1 MTPTRASAPAKAREA
16 APPGVSGRNRE
27 FLPAAIE
34 ILETP
39 APPLPVAMMLT
50 ICAFFALAI
59 AWSFIGRLDV
69 NAVAPGKLEA
79 TGRVKV
85 IQSLD
90 PGKVAAIH
98 AENGARVK
106 AGDLLLEL
114 DPAEAAADEREAR
127 EALQAGL
134 SEVARR
140 RRAIVAA
147 RAAQRLAAENG
158 APLPALEALAAN
170 PQGKIDWGE
179 PPPDGVQA
187 REEAAP
193 SAGLSQL
200 ADTLRGKIDWDE
212 PAPDSVRTREE
223 AVLSAD
229 LSQLAD
235 TLRALDKQ
243 VAEKQATLQR
253 LRMSIA
259 YQTALINTLTERVD
273 TRQQAIDLRVG
284 TKINLY
290 DAKEELQR
298 SQSSL
303 ASDQGQLIE
312 TDAAIGELQSE
323 KTKALSQFIAENE
336 NKAEEASRKAD
347 EARQAFAKATSR
359 LASTKLYAPID
370 GVVQQLS
377 VTTFGQVVGAGQQLA
392 TVTPT
397 DGALRVEAL
406 VANMD
411 IGFVRIGQEVAVKL
425 DAFPFTRFGAL
436 HGKVVAIAAAAV
448 DEQQA
453 KRSLAN
459 ATTPGNAAP
468 DSVAPGQAPSF
479 VFPVTVAIDET
490 AMHVDGATIPLASGM
505 TATVDIKTES
515 RRVID
520 YLLSP
525 LAKTM
530 SEAMTER

>member
-1 MTPTRASAPAKAREA
+1 MSGARPAGRRAASAISR
-16 APPGVSGRNRE
+16 RNRE
-27 FLPAAIE
+27 FLPAALE

-39 APPLPVAMMLT
+39 PSPLPVWTMLT
-50 ICAFFALAI
+50 ICAVFAAAF
-59 AWSFIGRLDV
+59 AWSFFGRLDV
-69 NAVAPGKLEA
+69 NAVAPGKLEP

-85 IQSLD
+85 IQALD
-90 PGKVAAIH
+90 PGKVAAIRV
-98 AENGARVK
+98 ENGQAVK

-134 SEVARR
+134 SEIARR
-140 RRAIVAA
+140 GLAIEAA
-147 RAAQRLAAENG
+147 RAAQREGAGNG
-158 APLPALEALAAN
+158 SPLPALETLAAD
-170 PQGKIDWGE
+170 PQGKIDWGA
-179 PPPDGVQA
+179 PLPDGVQ
-187 REEAAP
+187 
-193 SAGLSQL
+193 
-200 ADTLRGKIDWDE
+200 
-212 PAPDSVRTREE
+212 TREE

-243 VAEKQATLQR
+243 IAQKQATLQR

-259 YQTALINTLTERVD
+259 YQTALIDTLTERVA

-290 DAKEELQR
+290 DAKEEQQR

-323 KTKALSQFIAENE
+323 KTKTLSQFIAENE
-336 NKAEEASRKAD
+336 NKTEEASRKAD
-347 EARQAFAKATSR
+347 EARQALAKAAAR

-397 DGALRVEAL
+397 DGALQVEAL

-411 IGFVRIGQEVAVKL
+411 IGFVRVGQEVAVKL

-436 HGKVVAIAAAAV
+436 HGRVVAIAAAAV

-459 ATTPGNAAP
+459 ATTPGNAP
-468 DSVAPGQAPSF
+468 ESSAPGQTQSF
-479 VFPVTVAIDET
+479 VFPVIVAIDET
-490 AMHVDGATIPLASGM
+490 AMRVDGATIPLTPGM
-505 TATVDIKTES
+505 TAAVDIKTES

-525 LAKTM
+525 LAKTV

>member
-1 MTPTRASAPAKAREA
+1 MSGAPNRGEVPTLSR
-16 APPGVSGRNRE
+16 RNRE
-27 FLPAAIE
+27 FLPAALE

-39 APPLPVAMMLT
+39 PSPLPVWTMLT
-50 ICAFFALAI
+50 ICAVFAAAF
-59 AWSFIGRLDV
+59 AWSFFGRLDV
-69 NAVAPGKLEA
+69 NAVAPAKLEP

-85 IQSLD
+85 IQALD
-90 PGKVAAIH
+90 PGKVAAIRVD
-98 AENGARVK
+98 NGQPVK
-106 AGDLLLEL
+106 AGELLIEF

-127 EALQAGL
+127 EALQSGL
-134 SEVARR
+134 GEVARR
-140 RRAIVAA
+140 QAAIDAA
-147 RAAQRLAAENG
+147 RAAQRQAVADG
-158 APLPALEALAAN
+158 GPLPALEALAAN
-170 PQGKIDWGE
+170 PQGKIDWGA
-179 PPPDGVQA
+179 PPLDGAQA
-187 REEAAP
+187 REKATP
-193 SAGLSQL
+193 SADSSPGAAS
-200 ADTLRGKIDWDE
+200 LRGKFDSGE
-212 PAPDSVRTREE
+212 PLPDSVRAREE

-235 TLRALDKQ
+235 TLRAIDKQ
-243 VAEKQATLQR
+243 IASKQATLQR

-259 YQTALINTLTERVD
+259 YQTALIDTLTARVA
-273 TRQQAIDLRVG
+273 TRQEAIDLRVG

-290 DAKEELQR
+290 DAKEEQQR

-323 KTKALSQFIAENE
+323 KTKTLSQFIAENE
-336 NKAEEASRKAD
+336 NKAEDASRKAD
-347 EARQAFAKATSR
+347 EARQALAKATAR
-359 LASTKLYAPID
+359 LANTKLYAPID
-370 GVVQQLS
+370 GIVQQLS

-397 DGALRVEAL
+397 DGALQVEAL

-436 HGKVVAIAAAAV
+436 RGKVVAIAAAAV

-459 ATTPGNAAP
+459 ATTPGNAPESA
-468 DSVAPGQAPSF
+468 APGQAQSF

-490 AMHVDGATIPLASGM
+490 AMRVDGATIPLTPGM

>member
-1 MTPTRASAPAKAREA
+1 MTPALASAPAKAREP

-50 ICAFFALAI
+50 ICAFFALAL
-59 AWSFIGRLDV
+59 AWSFFGRLDV

-98 AENGARVK
+98 AENGARVR

-134 SEVARR
+134 SEIARR
-140 RRAIVAA
+140 RMAIDAA
-147 RAAQRLAAENG
+147 RAAQRLAVENG

-187 REEAAP
+187 
-193 SAGLSQL
+193 
-200 ADTLRGKIDWDE
+200 
-212 PAPDSVRTREE
+212 REE

-259 YQTALINTLTERVD
+259 YQTVLIDTLTERVN

-312 TDAAIGELQSE
+312 TDAAIGELMSE

-347 EARQAFAKATSR
+347 EARQALAKATAR
-359 LASTKLYAPID
+359 LANTKLYAPID

-392 TVTPT
+392 MVTPT
-397 DGALRVEAL
+397 DGALQVEAL

-468 DSVAPGQAPSF
+468 DSMAPGQAPSF

-490 AMHVDGATIPLASGM
+490 AMRVDGAAIPLTPGM

>member
-1 MTPTRASAPAKAREA
+1 MSDARPAGRRAVA
-16 APPGVSGRNRE
+16 AVSSRNRQ
-27 FLPAAIE
+27 FLPAALE

-39 APPLPVAMMLT
+39 PSPLPVVTMLT
-50 ICAFFALAI
+50 ICAVFAAAF
-59 AWSFIGRLDV
+59 AWSFFGRLDV
-69 NAVAPGKLEA
+69 NAVAPGKLEP

-85 IQSLD
+85 IQALD
-90 PGKVAAIH
+90 PGKVAAIRV
-98 AENGARVK
+98 ENGQSVK
-106 AGDLLLEL
+106 AGDLLLEF

-134 SEVARR
+134 SEIARR
-140 RRAIVAA
+140 RLAIDAA
-147 RAAQRLAAENG
+147 RAAQREGAENG

-170 PQGKIDWGE
+170 PQGKIDWGAPLPE
-179 PPPDGVQA
+179 GVQA
-187 REEAAP
+187 
-193 SAGLSQL
+193 
-200 ADTLRGKIDWDE
+200 
-212 PAPDSVRTREE
+212 REE

-235 TLRALDKQ
+235 ALRLLDKQ
-243 VAEKQATLQR
+243 IAQKQATLQR

-259 YQTALINTLTERVD
+259 YQAALIDTLTERVA

-290 DAKEELQR
+290 DAKEEQQR

-347 EARQAFAKATSR
+347 EARQALAKATAR

-370 GVVQQLS
+370 GIVQQLS

-392 TVTPT
+392 TVMPT
-397 DGALRVEAL
+397 GGALQVEAL
-406 VANMD
+406 VANVD
-411 IGFVRIGQEVAVKL
+411 IGFVRVGQEVAVKL

-436 HGKVVAIAAAAV
+436 NGKVVAIAAAAV

-459 ATTPGNAAP
+459 ATTPGNAP
-468 DSVAPGQAPSF
+468 ESSAPGQAQSF

-490 AMHVDGATIPLASGM
+490 AMRVDGATIPLTPGM

>member
-1 MTPTRASAPAKAREA
+1 MSAARRAASA
-16 APPGVSGRNRE
+16 VTSRNRE
-27 FLPAAIE
+27 FLPAALE

-39 APPLPVAMMLT
+39 PSPLPVVTMLT
-50 ICAFFALAI
+50 ICAVFAAAL
-59 AWSFIGRLDV
+59 AWSFFGRLDV
-69 NAVAPGKLEA
+69 NAVAPGKLEP

-85 IQSLD
+85 IQALD
-90 PGKVAAIH
+90 PGKVAAIRI
-98 AENGARVK
+98 ENGQTVK
-106 AGDLLLEL
+106 AGDLLLEF

-134 SEVARR
+134 GEIARR
-140 RRAIVAA
+140 QAAINAA
-147 RAAQRLAAENG
+147 RAAQRQTAEDG
-158 APLPALEALAAN
+158 GTLPALEALAAN

-179 PPPDGVQA
+179 PPSDGAQT
-187 REEAAP
+187 REKAAP
-193 SAGLSQL
+193 L
-200 ADTLRGKIDWDE
+200 ADAGQGLASLRGKFDSGE
-212 PAPDSVRTREE
+212 LPPDSVRAREE

-243 VAEKQATLQR
+243 VAQKQATLQR

-259 YQTALINTLTERVD
+259 YQTTLIDTLTEHVA

-323 KTKALSQFIAENE
+323 KTKAMSQFIAENE
-336 NKAEEASRKAD
+336 NKAEEASRKTD
-347 EARQAFAKATSR
+347 EARQTLAKATSR

-397 DGALRVEAL
+397 DGALQVEAL

-436 HGKVVAIAAAAV
+436 HGKVVAVAAAAV

-459 ATTPGNAAP
+459 ATTPGNAPESA
-468 DSVAPGQAPSF
+468 APGQAQSF

-490 AMHVDGATIPLASGM
+490 AMRVDGATIPLTPGM

>member
-1 MTPTRASAPAKAREA
+1 MSGARHRGAVPTLSR
-16 APPGVSGRNRE
+16 RNRE
-27 FLPAAIE
+27 FLPAALE

-39 APPLPVAMMLT
+39 PSPLPVWTMLT
-50 ICAFFALAI
+50 ICAIFAATF
-59 AWSFIGRLDV
+59 AWSFFGRLDV
-69 NAVAPGKLEA
+69 NAVAPGKLEP

-85 IQSLD
+85 IQALD
-90 PGKVAAIH
+90 PGKVATIRVD
-98 AENGARVK
+98 NGQPVK
-106 AGDLLLEL
+106 AGDLLLEF

-127 EALQAGL
+127 EALQWGL
-134 SEVARR
+134 GEVARR
-140 RRAIVAA
+140 QAAIDAA
-147 RAAQRLAAENG
+147 RAAQRQAAADG
-158 APLPALEALAAN
+158 GPLPALEALAAN

-179 PPPDGVQA
+179 PLEGAQA
-187 REEAAP
+187 HEKAAP
-193 SAGLSQL
+193 SADASPG
-200 ADTLRGKIDWDE
+200 ADSLRGGIDGGE
-212 PAPDSVRTREE
+212 PLPNSVRAREE

-235 TLRALDKQ
+235 NLRTLDKQ
-243 VAEKQATLQR
+243 IAAKQATLQR
-253 LRMSIA
+253 LQMSIA
-259 YQTALINTLTERVD
+259 YQTALIDTLSERVD

-284 TKINLY
+284 TKINLF

-298 SQSSL
+298 SQSQL

-312 TDAAIGELQSE
+312 TNAAIGELTSE

-347 EARQAFAKATSR
+347 EARQALAKATAR

-370 GVVQQLS
+370 GIVQQLS
-377 VTTFGQVVGAGQQLA
+377 VTTFGQVVSAGQQLA

-397 DGALRVEAL
+397 DGALQVEAL

-411 IGFVRIGQEVAVKL
+411 IGFVRVGQDVAVKL

-459 ATTPGNAAP
+459 ATTPGNAPESA
-468 DSVAPGQAPSF
+468 APGQTQTF

-490 AMHVDGATIPLASGM
+490 AMRVDGAKIPLTPGM

-525 LAKTM
+525 LAKTV

>member
-1 MTPTRASAPAKAREA
+1 MSDARAAGRRAASA
-16 APPGVSGRNRE
+16 VSGRDRQ
-27 FLPAAIE
+27 FLPAALE

-39 APPLPVAMMLT
+39 PSPLPVVTMLT
-50 ICAFFALAI
+50 ICAVFAAAF
-59 AWSFIGRLDV
+59 AWSFFGRLDV
-69 NAVAPGKLEA
+69 NAVAPGKLEP

-85 IQSLD
+85 IQALD
-90 PGKVAAIH
+90 PGKVAAIRVD
-98 AENGARVK
+98 NGQPVK
-106 AGDLLLEL
+106 AGDLLLEF

-127 EALQAGL
+127 EGLQAGQ
-134 SEVARR
+134 SEIARR
-140 RRAIVAA
+140 RLAIDAA
-147 RAAQRLAAENG
+147 RAAQRASAENG

-179 PPPDGVQA
+179 PPPDGMQA
-187 REEAAP
+187 
-193 SAGLSQL
+193 
-200 ADTLRGKIDWDE
+200 
-212 PAPDSVRTREE
+212 REE

-235 TLRALDKQ
+235 ALRALDKQ
-243 VAEKQATLQR
+243 IAQKQATMQR

-259 YQTALINTLTERVD
+259 YQTALIETLTERVA

-347 EARQAFAKATSR
+347 EARQALAKAAAR
-359 LASTKLYAPID
+359 LANTKLYAPID
-370 GVVQQLS
+370 GIVQQLS

-397 DGALRVEAL
+397 DGALQVEAL

-411 IGFVRIGQEVAVKL
+411 IGFVRVGQEVAVKL

-459 ATTPGNAAP
+459 ATTPGNAP
-468 DSVAPGQAPSF
+468 DSAAPGQAQSF

-490 AMHVDGATIPLASGM
+490 AMRVDGATIPLTPGM

-525 LAKTM
+525 LAKTV

>member
-1 MTPTRASAPAKAREA
+1 MSASRRAVST
-16 APPGVSGRNRE
+16 VSGRNRE
-27 FLPAAIE
+27 FLPAALE

-39 APPLPVAMMLT
+39 PSPLPVVTMLT
-50 ICAFFALAI
+50 ICAVFAAAF
-59 AWSFIGRLDV
+59 AWSFFGRLDV
-69 NAVAPGKLEA
+69 NAVAPGKLEP

-85 IQSLD
+85 IQALD
-90 PGKVAAIH
+90 PGKVAAIRV
-98 AENGARVK
+98 ENGQLVK
-106 AGDLLLEL
+106 AGDLLIEF
-114 DPAEAAADEREAR
+114 DPAEAGADEREAR
-127 EALQAGL
+127 ESLQAGL
-134 SEVARR
+134 SEIARR
-140 RRAIVAA
+140 RLAIDAA
-147 RAAQRLAAENG
+147 RAAQREGAESR

-170 PQGKIDWGE
+170 PQGKIDWGASL
-179 PPPDGVQA
+179 PQGVQA
-187 REEAAP
+187 REE
-193 SAGLSQL
+193 S
-200 ADTLRGKIDWDE
+200 
-212 PAPDSVRTREE
+212 
-223 AVLSAD
+223 VLSAD
-229 LSQLAD
+229 LSQLAN

-243 VAEKQATLQR
+243 VAQKQATLQR

-259 YQTALINTLTERVD
+259 YQTALIDTLTDRVA

-323 KTKALSQFIAENE
+323 KTKTLSQFIAENE

-347 EARQAFAKATSR
+347 EARQALAKATAR

-397 DGALRVEAL
+397 DGALQVEAL

-411 IGFVRIGQEVAVKL
+411 IGFVRVGQDVAVKL
-425 DAFPFTRFGAL
+425 DAFPFTRFGTL

-459 ATTPGNAAP
+459 ATTPGNAPESA
-468 DSVAPGQAPSF
+468 APGQAQSF
-479 VFPVTVAIDET
+479 VFPVTVAIDDT
-490 AMHVDGATIPLASGM
+490 AMRVDGATIPLTPGM
-505 TATVDIKTES
+505 TAAVDIKTES

>member
-1 MTPTRASAPAKAREA
+1 MSGARPAGRRAASAISR
-16 APPGVSGRNRE
+16 RNRE
-27 FLPAAIE
+27 FLPAALE

-39 APPLPVAMMLT
+39 PSPLPVWTMLT
-50 ICAFFALAI
+50 ICAVFAAAF
-59 AWSFIGRLDV
+59 AWSFFGRLDV
-69 NAVAPGKLEA
+69 NAVAPGKLEP

-85 IQSLD
+85 IQALD
-90 PGKVAAIH
+90 PGKVAAIRV
-98 AENGARVK
+98 ENGQAVK

-134 SEVARR
+134 SEIARR
-140 RRAIVAA
+140 GLAIEAA
-147 RAAQRLAAENG
+147 RAAQREGAGNG
-158 APLPALEALAAN
+158 SPLPALETLAAD
-170 PQGKIDWGE
+170 PQGKIDWGA
-179 PPPDGVQA
+179 PLPDGVQ
-187 REEAAP
+187 
-193 SAGLSQL
+193 
-200 ADTLRGKIDWDE
+200 
-212 PAPDSVRTREE
+212 TREE

-229 LSQLAD
+229 LRQLAD

-243 VAEKQATLQR
+243 IAQKQATLQR

-259 YQTALINTLTERVD
+259 YQAALIDTLTERVA

-290 DAKEELQR
+290 DAKEEQQR

-323 KTKALSQFIAENE
+323 KTKTLSQFIAENE
-336 NKAEEASRKAD
+336 NKTEEASRKAD
-347 EARQAFAKATSR
+347 EARQALAKAAAR

-397 DGALRVEAL
+397 DGALQVEAL

-411 IGFVRIGQEVAVKL
+411 IGFVRVGQEVAVKL

-436 HGKVVAIAAAAV
+436 HGRVVAIAAAAV

-459 ATTPGNAAP
+459 ATTPGNAP
-468 DSVAPGQAPSF
+468 ESSAPGQTQSF
-479 VFPVTVAIDET
+479 VFPVIVAIDET
-490 AMHVDGATIPLASGM
+490 AMRVDGATIPLTPGM
-505 TATVDIKTES
+505 TAAVDIKTES

-525 LAKTM
+525 LAKTV

>member
-1 MTPTRASAPAKAREA
+1 MSDARPAAGRRA
-16 APPGVSGRNRE
+16 VSPVASRNRE
-27 FLPAAIE
+27 FLPAALE

-39 APPLPVAMMLT
+39 PSPLPVWTMLT
-50 ICAFFALAI
+50 ICAVFAAAF
-59 AWSFIGRLDV
+59 AWSFFGRLDV
-69 NAVAPGKLEA
+69 NAVAPGKLEP

-85 IQSLD
+85 IQALD
-90 PGKVAAIH
+90 PGKVAAIRV
-98 AENGARVK
+98 ENGQSVK

-134 SEVARR
+134 SEIARR
-140 RRAIVAA
+140 RLAIDAA
-147 RAAQRLAAENG
+147 RAAQRESAENG

-170 PQGKIDWGE
+170 PQGKIDWGA
-179 PPPDGVQA
+179 PLPDGVQA
-187 REEAAP
+187 REE
-193 SAGLSQL
+193 S
-200 ADTLRGKIDWDE
+200 
-212 PAPDSVRTREE
+212 
-223 AVLSAD
+223 VLSAD

-235 TLRALDKQ
+235 SLRSLDKQ
-243 VAEKQATLQR
+243 IAQKQATLQR

-259 YQTALINTLTERVD
+259 FQTALIDTLTARVD
-273 TRQQAIDLRVG
+273 TRQQAIDLKVG

-336 NKAEEASRKAD
+336 NKTEEALRKAD
-347 EARQAFAKATSR
+347 EARQALAKATAR

-370 GVVQQLS
+370 GIVQQLS

-397 DGALRVEAL
+397 DGALQVEAL

-411 IGFVRIGQEVAVKL
+411 IGFVRVGQDVAVKL

-459 ATTPGNAAP
+459 ATTPGNAP
-468 DSVAPGQAPSF
+468 DSSAPGQTQSF

-490 AMHVDGATIPLASGM
+490 AMRVDGATIPLTPGM

-525 LAKTM
+525 LARTM

>member
-1 MTPTRASAPAKAREA
+1 
-16 APPGVSGRNRE
+16 
-27 FLPAAIE
+27 
-34 ILETP
+34 
-39 APPLPVAMMLT
+39 MLT
-50 ICAFFALAI
+50 ICAVFAAAF
-59 AWSFIGRLDV
+59 AWSFFGRLDV
-69 NAVAPGKLEA
+69 NAVAPGKLEP

-85 IQSLD
+85 IQALD
-90 PGKVAAIH
+90 PGKVAAIRV
-98 AENGARVK
+98 ENGQPVK

-114 DPAEAAADEREAR
+114 DPAQAAADEREAR

-134 SEVARR
+134 SEIARR
-140 RRAIVAA
+140 RLAIEAA
-147 RAAQRLAAENG
+147 RAAQRTGADGG

-170 PQGKIDWGE
+170 PQDRIDWGE
-179 PPPDGVQA
+179 PLPAGVQA
-187 REEAAP
+187 
-193 SAGLSQL
+193 
-200 ADTLRGKIDWDE
+200 
-212 PAPDSVRTREE
+212 REE

-235 TLRALDKQ
+235 ALRLLDKQ
-243 VAEKQATLQR
+243 VAQKQATLQR

-259 YQTALINTLTERVD
+259 YQTALIDTLTERVA

-347 EARQAFAKATSR
+347 EAREALAKATSR

-377 VTTFGQVVGAGQQLA
+377 VTTFGQVVAAGQQLA

-397 DGALRVEAL
+397 DGALQVQAL

-411 IGFVRIGQEVAVKL
+411 IGFVRVGQEVAVKL

-468 DSVAPGQAPSF
+468 DSTAPGQAQSF
-479 VFPVTVAIDET
+479 VFPVTVAIDEA
-490 AMHVDGATIPLASGM
+490 AMRVDGATIPLTPGM
-505 TATVDIKTES
+505 TASVDIKTES